1 MQGGSMLGR
10 GHDDRSTLLGWPY
23 PSASGQ
29 VIPNK
34 TREHAQWVPS
44 EPPIS
49 QTVVHMDMCNVRR

>member
-1 MQGGSMLGR
+1 MLGR

-49 QTVVHMDMCNVRR
+49 QTVVHVDMCNMRR